1 MGYSPWGRKELDT
14 TGWLNKHST
23 ESLEWPSGELS
34 SWISLPGKGV
44 TSLMNVLSSCGQ
56 SELYNSSSFPLCC
69 WLLGRQIQMCGLK
82 VLGLFWTENLSQTG
96 LHQTGFV
103 GSCKEKA
110 VGGPVGPSGLSHS
123 KYLSWVFLRSYR
135 LNPPAPS
142 PRERESP
149 SPNSTDHTCPV
160 VHGVSSHHLFPL

>member
-1 MGYSPWGRKELDT
+1 MWCRVFRLGGGHGNSLQYSCLENPHKQRSLMGYSPWGRKELDT

-34 SWISLPGKGV
+34 FWISLPGKGV
-44 TSLMNVLSSCGQ
+44 TSLMNALSSCGQ

-69 WLLGRQIQMCGLK
+69 WLLGRQIEMCGLK
-82 VLGLFWTENLSQTG
+82 ELGLFWTENLSQTG

-110 VGGPVGPSGLSHS
+110 VGGPVGPGGLSHS
-123 KYLSWVFLRSYR
+123 L
-135 LNPPAPS
+135 
-142 PRERESP
+142 
-149 SPNSTDHTCPV
+149 
-160 VHGVSSHHLFPL
+160 